1 MPTVEELF
9 APPPEVAAHPAVAA
23 MTRLCDD
30 MIGPHAPAAD
40 DPARGVD
47 PAHPR
52 ALAAAGLLSVRVP
65 ATEGGL
71 GASQRVDVE
80 TVELL
85 AGTCGATWFVV
96 TQHRNPQGD
105 STSPIKGL
113 HADAYRHGPAAARH
127 RPGLAAATTLTGIA
141 VAHIRRPGPPAVRA
155 EPAPGGGWRFTGTAD
170 WCTGWGI
177 TDLTMIA
184 ATTTTGRFVFAL
196 VPTAP
201 RPGLRVGTP
210 APLAVMGG
218 TRTVGLQLDGMTVD
232 AEEVLLDV
240 DAAAWIAADAVRTAD
255 TRPATLGLL
264 RRVLVELERLGLR
277 RDRPDTVDTA
287 SVLGERAAALRDEA
301 HALLIDVPAGQRVP
315 ERIRLRGEIAELTVR
330 SANALVAA
338 RSGSATLLTSP
349 EQRWVREAMFHLV
362 QGQTDVIRRAQL
374 AAFAG

>member
-9 APPPEVAAHPAVAA
+9 APPPEVAAHPAVVE
-23 MTRLCDD
+23 TNRLCDD
-30 MIGPHAPAAD
+30 VIGPHAPAAD

-47 PAHPR
+47 PTHVR

-65 ATEGGL
+65 AAEGGL
-71 GASQRVDVE
+71 GAAQRVDVE

-96 TQHRNPQGD
+96 TQHRNPQAD

-113 HADAYRHGPAAARH
+113 APEAYRHGPAAATH
-127 RPGLAAATTLTGIA
+127 RPGLATGTSLAGIA

-155 EPAPGGGWRFTGTAD
+155 EPTPGGGWCLSGSAA

-184 ATTTTGRFVFAL
+184 ATSPTGRFVFAL
-196 VPTAP
+196 VPTAR
-201 RPGLRVGTP
+201 RPGLRVGEP

-218 TRTVGLQLDGMTVD
+218 TRTVGLELDDMVV
-232 AEEVLLDV
+232 APEEVLLDV
-240 DAAAWIAADAVRTAD
+240 DAAAWLAADALRTAD
-255 TRPATLGLL
+255 TRPATIGLL
-264 RRVLVELERLGLR
+264 RRVLVELERLGR
-277 RDRPDTVDTA
+277 RRPEAADVAGT
-287 SVLGERAAALRDEA
+287 LGERGAALRDEA
-301 HALLIDVPAGQRVP
+301 HALLIDVPAGDRTHD
-315 ERIRLRGEIAELTVR
+315 RIVLRGEIAELTVR

-349 EQRWVREAMFHLV
+349 EQRWAREAMFHLV
-362 QGQTDVIRRAQL
+362 QGQTDVVRRAQL
-374 AAFAG
+374 AAFLGR